1 VARPP
6 DARAFEER
14 VTAVGIELAP
24 NPLSVGMARTV
35 APEPCAFV
43 IFGASGDLTSRKLL
57 PALYALWHH
66 LLLPARFA
74 VVGVSRGD
82 LSDAAFRDKARAAVA
97 EFGRVKPDGASWNAF
112 AECLSYVGGDFDD
125 PNTFERLGEHLKKAD
140 SERGTAGN
148 RVYYLAV
155 PPSVFPPL
163 IKKLGQ
169 AGMVE
174 HGERPYTRVVIE
186 KPFGRDLKTA
196 RALNVELA
204 QTLVEDQ
211 VFRMDHYLGKETV
224 QNLFVFRFANSLFEP
239 VWNRNFVDHVQ
250 ITVAEPIGVEGRG
263 AFYEEAGALRDI
275 VQNHM
280 MQLLSLVAMEP
291 PGRFT
296 ANEVRDEKV
305 KLLRSVHIPTAE
317 EVDRMAV
324 RGQYGSGA
332 IAGEEVPGYR
342 QEPGVAQDSPVET
355 YAALRLEIDNWRW
368 AGVPF
373 YLRAGKRLPK
383 RVSEIAVQFRSVP
396 HLPFAE
402 RAAQA
407 EACVLVL
414 RIQPDEGISLRF
426 NAKVPGFRVALQSV
440 KMDFRYGTSFGSEPP
455 EAYERLIVDCM
466 IGDPTLFARADEVEA
481 AWTLMDP
488 ILAAWAAHR
497 PADFPNYESGTW
509 GPAAA
514 AKLFGREARAW
525 RRP

>member
-1 VARPP
+1 M
-6 DARAFEER
+6 
-14 VTAVGIELAP
+14 TAVGTDLAA

-57 PALYALWHH
+57 PALYALWHDM
-66 LLLPARFA
+66 LLPARFA

-82 LSDAAFRDKARAAVA
+82 MDDAAFREKARAAVA
-97 EFGRVKPDGASWNAF
+97 EFGRVKPDGESWRAF
-112 AECLSYVGGDFDD
+112 SECLTYVGGDIGDAQ
-125 PNTFERLGEHLKKAD
+125 TFERLREHLKKAD
-140 SERGTAGN
+140 TERGTAGN

-163 IKKLGQ
+163 IKKLGD

-174 HGERPYTRVVIE
+174 HAERPYTRVVIE
-186 KPFGRDLKTA
+186 KPFGHDLRSAK
-196 RALNVELA
+196 ALNEELK

-239 VWNRNFVDHVQ
+239 VWNRNLIDHVQ

-263 AFYEEAGALRDI
+263 AFYEESGILRDI

-280 MQLLSLVAMEP
+280 MQLLSLVGMEP

-305 KLLRSVHIPTAE
+305 KLLRSVHIPMAE
-317 EVDRMAV
+317 DVERIAV
-324 RGQYGSGA
+324 RGQYGPGA
-332 IAGEEVPGYR
+332 IAGKEVVGYR
-342 QEPGVAQDSPVET
+342 QEPGVAPDSVIET

-373 YLRAGKRLPK
+373 FLRAGKRLPK
-383 RVSEIAVQFRSVP
+383 RVTEIAVQFRAVP

-402 RAAQA
+402 RAARA
-407 EACVLVL
+407 EPCVLVL

-426 NAKVPGFRVALQSV
+426 AAKVPGFRIAVQSV
-440 KMDFRYGTSFGSEPP
+440 KMDFRYGTSFGVEPP
-455 EAYERLIVDCM
+455 EAYERLILDCLL
-466 IGDPTLFARADEVEA
+466 GDSTLFARADEVEA

-488 ILAAWAAHR
+488 ILAWWGAHR
-497 PADFPNYESGTW
+497 PGDFPNYEAGTW

-514 AKLFGREARAW
+514 ARVFRGENRAW